1 MKNVILFS
9 DLDRTIIHSS
19 KFLKESVN
27 PEIVEFNKDKK
38 PISYME
44 KEALLLLNELS
55 NNLLFIPVTT
65 RSLEQY
71 KRIDLKIKPLYSIT
85 SNGGIILKNN
95 KRLKS
100 WDDFIKNNIS
110 NKNYMEIQDKLKL
123 INKYLTRE
131 LTLIDNVFFFSKIN
145 DNNLFELNYELDN
158 ILKYYDWTYTIQ
170 GNKIYIMPKF
180 ISKENA
186 INYLL
191 RNELSKDNFIIT
203 AGDGKLDYNF
213 VFLPGSNLSIVP
225 LNSELYNLIKDKDF
239 KFNSFKY
246 NTCGT
251 LDMLK
256 YIKQEINYKWD
267 FYEDHLFIFNIIL
280 LIHPGFSF

>member
-1 MKNVILFS
+1 
-9 DLDRTIIHSS
+9 
-19 KFLKESVN
+19 
-27 PEIVEFNKDKK
+27 
-38 PISYME
+38 
-44 KEALLLLNELS
+44 
-55 NNLLFIPVTT
+55 
-65 RSLEQY
+65 
-71 KRIDLKIKPLYSIT
+71 
-85 SNGGIILKNN
+85 
-95 KRLKS
+95 
-100 WDDFIKNNIS
+100 
-110 NKNYMEIQDKLKL
+110 MEIQDKLKL

-256 YIKQEINYKWD
+256 YIKQEIK
-267 FYEDHLFIFNIIL
+267 
-280 LIHPGFSF
+280 

>member
-1 MKNVILFS
+1 MKNVIWFS

-19 KFLKESVN
+19 KFLKESLN

-71 KRIDLKIKPLYSIT
+71 KRINLKIKPLYSIT

-95 KRLKS
+95 EPLKS

-110 NKNYMEIQDKLKL
+110 NKNYIEIKNKLKS

-131 LTLIDNVFFFSKIN
+131 LTFIDNVFFFSKIN
-145 DNNLFELNYELDN
+145 DNNSFELNYELDN
-158 ILKYYDWTYTIQ
+158 ILKCYDWTYTIQ

-186 INYLL
+186 INYILQ
-191 RNELSKDNFIIT
+191 NELSRDNFIIT

-213 VFLPGSNLSIVP
+213 VFLPDSNLSIVP
-225 LNSELYNLIKDKDF
+225 LNSELYNLIKDGDF

-256 YIKQEINYKWD
+256 YIKQEIK
-267 FYEDHLFIFNIIL
+267 
-280 LIHPGFSF
+280 

>member
-19 KFLKESVN
+19 KFLKESIN

-71 KRIDLKIKPLYSIT
+71 KRIDLKITPLYSIT

-158 ILKYYDWTYTIQ
+158 ILK
-170 GNKIYIMPKF
+170 F

-191 RNELSKDNFIIT
+191 QNELSKDNFIIT

-213 VFLPGSNLSIVP
+213 VFLPDSNLSIVP
-225 LNSELYNLIKDKDF
+225 LNSELYNLIEDKDF

-256 YIKQEINYKWD
+256 YIKQEIK
-267 FYEDHLFIFNIIL
+267 
-280 LIHPGFSF
+280 

>member
-19 KFLKESVN
+19 KFLKESLN

-95 KRLKS
+95 EPLKS

-110 NKNYMEIQDKLKL
+110 NKNYIEIKNKLKS

-131 LTLIDNVFFFSKIN
+131 LTFIDNVFFFSKIN

-158 ILKYYDWTYTIQ
+158 ILKCYDWTYTIQ

-186 INYLL
+186 INYILQ
-191 RNELSKDNFIIT
+191 NELSRDNFIIT

-213 VFLPGSNLSIVP
+213 VFLPDSNLSIVP
-225 LNSELYNLIKDKDF
+225 LNSELYNLIKDGDF

-256 YIKQEINYKWD
+256 YIKQEIK
-267 FYEDHLFIFNIIL
+267 
-280 LIHPGFSF
+280 

>member
-110 NKNYMEIQDKLKL
+110 NKNYMEIQDKLKS

-191 RNELSKDNFIIT
+191 QNELSKDNFIIT

-225 LNSELYNLIKDKDF
+225 LNSELYNLIEGKDF

-256 YIKQEINYKWD
+256 YIKQEIK
-267 FYEDHLFIFNIIL
+267 
-280 LIHPGFSF
+280 

>member
-19 KFLKESVN
+19 KFLKESIN

-71 KRIDLKIKPLYSIT
+71 KRIDLKITPLYSIT

-95 KRLKS
+95 ERLKS

-110 NKNYMEIQDKLKL
+110 NKNYMEIQDKLKS

-131 LTLIDNVFFFSKIN
+131 LILIDNVFFFSKID

-158 ILKYYDWTYTIQ
+158 ILKWYDWTYTIQ

-191 RNELSKDNFIIT
+191 QNELSKDNFIIT

-213 VFLPGSNLSIVP
+213 VFLSGSNLSIVP
-225 LNSELYNLIKDKDF
+225 LNSELYNLIGDKDF

-256 YIKQEINYKWD
+256 YIKQEIK
-267 FYEDHLFIFNIIL
+267 
-280 LIHPGFSF
+280 

>member
-19 KFLKESVN
+19 KFLKESLN

-71 KRIDLKIKPLYSIT
+71 KRINLKIKPLYSIT

-95 KRLKS
+95 EPLKS

-110 NKNYMEIQDKLKL
+110 NKNYIEIKNKLKS

-131 LTLIDNVFFFSKIN
+131 LTFIDNVFFFSKIN
-145 DNNLFELNYELDN
+145 DNNSFELNYELDN
-158 ILKYYDWTYTIQ
+158 ILKCYDWTYTIQ

-186 INYLL
+186 INYILQ
-191 RNELSKDNFIIT
+191 NELSRDNFIIT

-213 VFLPGSNLSIVP
+213 VFLPDSNLSIVP
-225 LNSELYNLIKDKDF
+225 LNSELYNLIKDGDF

-256 YIKQEINYKWD
+256 YIKQEIK
-267 FYEDHLFIFNIIL
+267 
-280 LIHPGFSF
+280 

>member
-19 KFLKESVN
+19 KFLKESIN

-71 KRIDLKIKPLYSIT
+71 KRIDLKITPLYSIT

-95 KRLKS
+95 ESLKS
-100 WDDFIKNNIS
+100 WDYFIKNNIS
-110 NKNYMEIQDKLKL
+110 NKNYMEIQDKLKS

-131 LTLIDNVFFFSKIN
+131 LILIDNVFFFSKID
-145 DNNLFELNYELDN
+145 DNNLLELNYKLDN
-158 ILKYYDWTYTIQ
+158 ILKWYDWTYTIQ

-191 RNELSKDNFIIT
+191 QNELSKDNFIIT

-213 VFLPGSNLSIVP
+213 VFLPDSNLREQY
-225 LNSELYNLIKDKDF
+225 LN
-239 KFNSFKY
+239 
-246 NTCGT
+246 
-251 LDMLK
+251 
-256 YIKQEINYKWD
+256 
-267 FYEDHLFIFNIIL
+267 
-280 LIHPGFSF
+280 

>member
-19 KFLKESVN
+19 KFLKESIN

-71 KRIDLKIKPLYSIT
+71 KRIDLKITPLYYIT

-100 WDDFIKNNIS
+100 LDDFIKNNMS
-110 NKNYMEIQDKLKL
+110 NKNYM
-123 INKYLTRE
+123 
-131 LTLIDNVFFFSKIN
+131 
-145 DNNLFELNYELDN
+145 
-158 ILKYYDWTYTIQ
+158 
-170 GNKIYIMPKF
+170 
-180 ISKENA
+180 
-186 INYLL
+186 
-191 RNELSKDNFIIT
+191 
-203 AGDGKLDYNF
+203 
-213 VFLPGSNLSIVP
+213 
-225 LNSELYNLIKDKDF
+225 
-239 KFNSFKY
+239 
-246 NTCGT
+246 
-251 LDMLK
+251 
-256 YIKQEINYKWD
+256 
-267 FYEDHLFIFNIIL
+267 
-280 LIHPGFSF
+280 

>member
-19 KFLKESVN
+19 KFLKESLN

-71 KRIDLKIKPLYSIT
+71 KRINLKIKPLYSIT

-95 KRLKS
+95 EPLKS

-110 NKNYMEIQDKLKL
+110 NKNYIEIKNKLKP

-131 LTLIDNVFFFSKIN
+131 LTFIDNVFFFSKIN

-158 ILKYYDWTYTIQ
+158 ILKCYDWTYTIQ

-186 INYLL
+186 INYILQ
-191 RNELSKDNFIIT
+191 NELSRDNFIIT

-213 VFLPGSNLSIVP
+213 VFLPDSNLSIVP
-225 LNSELYNLIKDKDF
+225 LNSELYNLIKDGDF

-256 YIKQEINYKWD
+256 YIKQEIK
-267 FYEDHLFIFNIIL
+267 
-280 LIHPGFSF
+280 

>member
-19 KFLKESVN
+19 KFLKESLN

-95 KRLKS
+95 EPLKS

-110 NKNYMEIQDKLKL
+110 NKNYIEIKNKLKS

-131 LTLIDNVFFFSKIN
+131 LTFIDNVFFFSKIN

-246 NTCGT
+246 NNCGT

-256 YIKQEINYKWD
+256 YIKQEIK
-267 FYEDHLFIFNIIL
+267 
-280 LIHPGFSF
+280 